1 MSFDVALA
9 FTRGHMNQLRG
20 LSLPCA
26 GAVFSMEI
34 EGDDAELEDDG
45 PPEDDGLAEP
55 SLGSMASII
64 SINGCGR
71 RATAVTS
78 RWTTASQASPIRMD
92 WTNRSRSATGCAWG
106 WCDEN
111 AGNARTGLEAEARLD
126 ARQPATREQ
135 TPMRWSSILS
145 GNASSTSC
153 KPTRRSPS
161 RRRW

>member
-1 MSFDVALA
+1 VALA
-9 FTRGHMNQLRG
+9 FTRGHVNQLRG

-92 WTNRSRSATGCAWG
+92 WTNRSRSATGCDG
-106 WCDEN
+106 D
-111 AGNARTGLEAEARLD
+111 GVMKT
-126 ARQPATREQ
+126 PATPE
-135 TPMRWSSILS
+135 PDW
-145 GNASSTSC
+145 
-153 KPTRRSPS
+153 
-161 RRRW
+161 RRRPENNADALVFNLVRERVINFLQADAAEPVKAPVVTLIRSRPDLSA